1 MIKLTK
7 KQYEALRRFFET
19 PSRYF
24 LIVGGRGAGKTFLGS
39 FITYLI
45 AKHMPASILLAREY
59 QKDVENTMLEALKKW
74 LTPQEREFVAKH
86 TKYHNKYFDFP
97 SGARIYFISA
107 NKKEEHFQSVRSYEY
122 NFVWIDE
129 ASRIEFE
136 AFQEIDFQVRLKYPD
151 FRKILLTSNPV
162 DETHWLYE
170 FFEKEKRGEYMRFS
184 SWDNIENLPPDYIE
198 MLKRLPPALQEIMVE
213 GKWGE
218 YKESKLYHISDKN
231 FIPHEIV
238 LRDYPPFEYSSY
250 GRIYASCDVGVE
262 NNAFVFALRTFSD
275 NFIIFQEFYFKDKA
289 PTLALEEVE
298 KQMYNLYRINIR
310 KVKWCGDV
318 SIRQSD
324 YSGKKIFE
332 YFPFPIISAKVP
344 LNASIEKENI
354 CLTKERN
361 GKPILMISSNCPLTK
376 KSFFEAYFTEQDKIL
391 KEDPYQHIKDAVRY
405 LVWHFISLDS
415 KTSIQFLEL
424 KPSIHKVFKKLK
436 PAQP

>member
-7 KQYEALRRFFET
+7 KQFEALKRFFESN
-19 PSRYF
+19 SRYF
-24 LIVGGRGAGKTFLGS
+24 LIVGGRGSGKTFIAS

-45 AKHMPASILLAREY
+45 AKNMPASILISREN
-59 QKDVENTMLEALKKW
+59 QRDVENTMLETFKKW
-74 LTPQEREFVAKH
+74 LTPQEQEFVAK
-86 TKYHNKYFDFP
+86 TMKYHNKRFDLP

-107 NKKEEHFQSVRSYEY
+107 NRKEEHFQVVRSYEY

-136 AFQEIDFQVRLKYPD
+136 ALQEIDFQVRLKYPN

-170 FFEKEKRGEYMRFS
+170 FFEKEKKGEYMKFS
-184 SWDNIENLPPDYIE
+184 TWDNLENLPEDYVN
-198 MLKRLPPALQEIMVE
+198 MMKNLPPALQEIMVE

-231 FIPHEIV
+231 FIPHQIV
-238 LRDYPPFEYSSY
+238 LQDYPPFEYY
-250 GRIYASCDVGVE
+250 NYNRIYASCDVGPE

-275 NFIIFQEFYFKDKA
+275 NFIIFQEFYFKNKA
-289 PTLALEEVE
+289 PTMVIEEVE
-298 KQMYNLYRINIR
+298 KQMHNLYKINIR

-332 YFPFPIISAKVP
+332 YFPFPIISAKIP
-344 LNASIEKENI
+344 INASIEKENI
-354 CLTKERN
+354 CLMKERS

-376 KSFFEAYFTEQDKIL
+376 KSYFEAYFTEQDKII

-405 LVWHFISLDS
+405 LVWHFIPLES
-415 KTSIQFLEL
+415 KTSVQFLEL

-436 PAQP
+436 PA

>member
-7 KQYEALRRFFET
+7 KQFEAIKRFFESN
-19 PSRYF
+19 SRYF
-24 LIVGGRGAGKTFLGS
+24 LIVGGRGSGKTFLAS

-45 AKHMPASILLAREY
+45 TKNMPASILISREN
-59 QKDVENTMLEALKKW
+59 QRDVENTMLETFKRW
-74 LTPQEREFVAKH
+74 LTPQEQEFVAK
-86 TKYHNKYFDFP
+86 TMKYHNKRFDLP
-97 SGARIYFISA
+97 SGARVYFISA
-107 NKKEEHFQSVRSYEY
+107 NRKEEHFQVVRSYEY

-129 ASRIEFE
+129 ASRIDFE
-136 AFQEIDFQVRLKYPD
+136 ALQEIDFQVRLKYPN

-162 DETHWLYE
+162 DESHWLYE
-170 FFEKEKRGEYMRFS
+170 FFEKEKKGEYMRFTT
-184 SWDNIENLPPDYIE
+184 WDNLENLPSDYVE
-198 MLKRLPPALQEIMVE
+198 MMKKLPPALQEIMVE

-231 FIPHEIV
+231 FIPHQIV
-238 LRDYPPFEYSSY
+238 LQDYPPFEYFQY
-250 GRIYASCDVGVE
+250 GRIYASCDVGPE

-275 NFIIFQEFYFKDKA
+275 NFIIFQEFYFKNKA

-318 SIRQSD
+318 SIHQSD
-324 YSGKKIFE
+324 YTGRKIFE

-344 LNASIEKENI
+344 LNPSIEKENI
-354 CLTKERN
+354 CLMKERA
-361 GKPILMISSNCPLTK
+361 GKPILMISSNCPMTK
-376 KSFFEAYFTEQDKIL
+376 KSFFEAYFTEQDKIK

-415 KTSIQFLEL
+415 KTSVQFLEL
-424 KPSIHKVFKKLK
+424 KPSIHKVFKNLK
-436 PAQP
+436 PS